1 MPTKSAHTLQ
11 NMQEGHSAILKLNNI
26 LSEDKI
32 VKLGRKLLHL
42 IIGRIF
48 PRSLGLREQRRID
61 I

>member
-11 NMQEGHSAILKLNNI
+11 NMQVGLSAILKLNTF
-26 LSEDKI
+26 LFEDKI

-48 PRSLGLREQRRID
+48 PKSLGLREQQRMD